1 MTTTFAPPRQAIS
14 RQALPNGLRI
24 LAAHNPAVD
33 IAVVRLFLPCGS
45 HRDPL
50 GQEGLSHL
58 MSEVLSKG
66 TQRSSSEQI
75 AAQVESLGAA
85 IGTDVTADY
94 FEISLKCIAS
104 DLTAMLRLMAEILLE
119 PIFPEDEVARER
131 DQTLQAIQSQ
141 QERPFALA
149 FDQLRQRLFSA
160 HAYACSPLGHHQSVQ
175 GLQRQDLIAFHTTHM
190 DPRQAVVA
198 VIGPQPSDY
207 LQAQIE
213 AVFGFWS
220 ASSSLSLDLSEDAA
234 ALVLSQ
240 LSNPAQGCQILKTVQ
255 DTQQSMVML
264 GSRGSAAGSSDYA
277 PLKLLATY
285 LGNGLSSRLFVELRE
300 KRGLAY
306 EVSAFFATRRDP
318 APFVAYMG
326 TAWSNTAVA
335 LEGLQAELYRLT
347 QIPLSAEDLARTQR
361 KVLGQYALGKQTNA
375 QIAQVLGWYEI
386 LGLGA
391 EFDQTYPGLIQAV
404 TVEQLFEV
412 AQRYLSDPVVS
423 LVGPEQALAEV
434 LDSPV

>member
-1 MTTTFAPPRQAIS
+1 MTTTFSSAPPRQALS
-14 RQALPNGLRI
+14 RHLLANGLRI

-45 HRDPL
+45 HRDPV
-50 GQEGLSHL
+50 GKGGLAHL

-94 FEISLKCIAS
+94 FEISLKCIAA
-104 DLTAMLRLMAEILLE
+104 DLEAMLRLMAEILLE
-119 PIFPEDEVARER
+119 PIFPESEVSRER
-131 DQTLQAIQSQ
+131 DLTLQAIQSQ
-141 QERPFALA
+141 QERPFSLA
-149 FDQLRQRLFSA
+149 FDQLRQALFPA
-160 HAYACSPLGHHQSVQ
+160 HAYAFSPLGQQDSVQ
-175 GLQRQDLIAFHTTHM
+175 ALQREDLVAFHASHV

-198 VIGPQPSDY
+198 VIGPQSLTD

-213 AVFGFWS
+213 AVFSDWIPSPGLS
-220 ASSSLSLDLSEDAA
+220 LDTSEDSVSSLSITAGQES
-234 ALVLSQ
+234 
-240 LSNPAQGCQILKTVQ
+240 QILKTAQ
-255 DTQQSMVML
+255 DNQQSMVML
-264 GSRGSAAGSSDYA
+264 GSRGSAVGSADYA

-326 TAWSNTAVA
+326 TAWSNTVVA

-347 QIPLSAEDLARTQR
+347 QDPLSADDLARTQR

-391 EFDQTYPGLIQAV
+391 EFDQIYPSLVQAV
-404 TVEQLFEV
+404 TIEQLFEV
-412 AQRYLSDPVVS
+412 AQRYLSSPVIS
-423 LVGPEQALAEV
+423 LVGPAQALAEV
-434 LDSPV
+434 PDSPV

>member
-1 MTTTFAPPRQAIS
+1 MTTTFSSAPPRQALS
-14 RQALPNGLRI
+14 RHVLANGLRI

-45 HRDPL
+45 HWDPV
-50 GQEGLSHL
+50 GKGGLAHL

-94 FEISLKCIAS
+94 FEISLKCIAT
-104 DLTAMLRLMAEILLE
+104 DLEAMLRLMAEILLE
-119 PIFPEDEVARER
+119 PIFPESEVSRER
-131 DQTLQAIQSQ
+131 DLTLQAIQSQ
-141 QERPFALA
+141 QERPFSLA
-149 FDQLRQRLFSA
+149 FDQLRQALFPA
-160 HAYACSPLGHHQSVQ
+160 HAYALSPLGQQDSVQ
-175 GLQRQDLIAFHTTHM
+175 TLQRQDLVSFHASHM

-198 VIGPQPSDY
+198 VIGPQSLTE
-207 LQAQIE
+207 LQSQIE
-213 AVFGFWS
+213 AVFSDWNAPPHLSVNTPEDTG
-220 ASSSLSLDLSEDAA
+220 ASLLITPVQES
-234 ALVLSQ
+234 
-240 LSNPAQGCQILKTVQ
+240 QILKTAQ

-264 GSRGSAAGSSDYA
+264 GSRGSAAGSPDYA

-326 TAWSNTAVA
+326 TAWSNTATA
-335 LEGLQAELYRLT
+335 LEGLQAELHRLT
-347 QIPLSAEDLARTQR
+347 QIPLSADDLARTQR

-391 EFDQTYPGLIQAV
+391 EFDQTYPVLIQAV

-412 AQRYLSDPVVS
+412 AQRYLADPVVS

-434 LDSPV
+434 PDSLV